1 MQNLEQKHYSPEIRE
16 FLPSNMQLRFFE
28 YENSKELKESL
39 VEKDALLNGWFH
51 DVSPRDHINNY
62 HSYCSYDLFSISYFY
77 LSQRN

>member
-39 VEKDALLNGWFH
+39 VEKDALLNG
-51 DVSPRDHINNY
+51 
-62 HSYCSYDLFSISYFY
+62 
-77 LSQRN
+77 